1 MTDIQRSAQRLAQR
15 SAQRSARQSGRP
27 TARESLRASRARFE
41 RRALEVR
48 RRPRRLV
55 ATLLALVVAG
65 WVVGFSP
72 LLAVRTVT
80 VTGLP
85 DPVERQAVHGAAQ
98 IALGTPLA
106 RVDAGGAAARIEAI
120 PTVEKATINRSWPS
134 TVTVVVKRKVPV
146 LVVKN
151 PQGQLQV
158 VDRDGAAFQT
168 VAQAPAGVPVV
179 NATATA
185 PDVDGLK
192 AALSILQLL
201 PAKDRA
207 AVAEVTVTSADL
219 VTFRLGPTT
228 VVWGGVTDG
237 PTKLAVLTALLPTKP
252 AVLDVSAPHT
262 PVTR

>member
-1 MTDIQRSAQRLAQR
+1 M
-15 SAQRSARQSGRP
+15 
-27 TARESLRASRARFE
+27 
-41 RRALEVR
+41 EVR

-55 ATLLALVVAG
+55 ATLLALVAALVVAG
-65 WVVGFSP
+65 WILGFSP

-85 DPVERQAVHGAAQ
+85 DPGERQAAQGAAR

-106 RVDAGGAAARIEAI
+106 RVDAGGVAARIEAI
-120 PTVEKATINRSWPS
+120 PTVEKATITRSWPS

-158 VDRDGAAFQT
+158 VDGDGVAFQT
-168 VAQAPAGVPVV
+168 VVQAPAGVPVV
-179 NATATA
+179 DATANA
-185 PDVDGLK
+185 PDADGLK

-207 AVAEVTVTSADL
+207 AVTEVTVTSADL
-219 VTFRLGPTT
+219 ATFRLGPTT

-252 AVLDVSAPHT
+252 VVLDVSAPHT